1 MVINMNNTIKYL
13 LEKEIARHIIV
24 IYDDQSMIDM
34 RRIDVKNGVIR
45 FWEYGR
51 VVDKLPLTDLGLT
64 ENEAKK
70 FINHVALDRNMS
82 LTNHMISGRFK
93 TK

>member
-1 MVINMNNTIKYL
+1 MNNTIKYL

-34 RRIDVKNGVIR
+34 RRIDVKNGAIR
-45 FWEYGR
+45 FWEYGHL
-51 VVDKLPLTDLGLT
+51 VDKLPLIDLELSET
-64 ENEAKK
+64 EAKE

-82 LTNHMISGRFK
+82 VTNHMVRGHFK